1 MVIPVH
7 YHNVNFVGE
16 GMVTVVQ
23 SGKLGLMDKTGKVI
37 LPVQYDHI
45 APFSEGLAGVSKD
58 GEFGFVDTKG
68 KFAIALRCDGAYYSF
83 ENGQVL
89 VSLDGQWF
97 KIDKQGNRSP

>member
-1 MVIPVH
+1 
-7 YHNVNFVGE
+7 
-16 GMVTVVQ
+16 MVTVVQ

-58 GEFGFVDTKG
+58 GEFGFVDTKS
-68 KFAIALRCDGAYYSF
+68 KFAIALRCDGAYHSF
-83 ENGQVL
+83 ESGQVL

-97 KIDKQGNRSP
+97 KMDK